1 MLILAKSVLSLMIGF
16 LATLFLGVVIVPI
29 LRKKHI
35 GQRVSVYLED
45 SHKKKDGTPTMG
57 GIIFI
62 LGTFISILT
71 LLLLDKMEFTP
82 NLFIVLFV
90 FVSYA
95 LIGLLDDYL
104 SIKRDTN
111 VGLTAMQKLFLQLI
125 VAVVFF
131 FIYMKSFIIGFS
143 ISSFILVYKYKGI
156 LSSLIYVIP
165 SQLINIL
172 IILILGVYTLLF
184 SKYLFK
190 MIFLKDKT
198 VNLGKF
204 FKKYVLVFGICIILC
219 VISSLCEAYLLPSL
233 LKVIIKLFI

>member
-1 MLILAKSVLSLMIGF
+1 MNKKLNSGLALILPNKKVNLFVIFIVILGIISGS
-16 LATLFLGVVIVPI
+16 LFLMVLNENDKSEVINEISTFMANINTNNINNLNSFKNSLIEGMI
-29 LRKKHI
+29 L
-35 GQRVSVYLED
+35 
-45 SHKKKDGTPTMG
+45 
-57 GIIFI
+57 IILSWI
-62 LGTFISILT
+62 LGMSI
-71 LLLLDKMEFTP
+71 
-82 NLFIVLFV
+82 
-90 FVSYA
+90 
-95 LIGLLDDYL
+95 IGV
-104 SIKRDTN
+104 IFN
-111 VGLTAMQKLFLQLI
+111 I
-125 VAVVFF
+125 F
-131 FIYMKSFIIGFS
+131 FIYMKSFTLGFS

-219 VISSLCEAYLLPSL
+219 LVSSLCEAYLLPSL

>member
-1 MLILAKSVLSLMIGF
+1 MNKKLNSGLALILPNKKLNLFVIFIVVLGIISGS
-16 LATLFLGVVIVPI
+16 LFLMVLNENDKSEVINEISTFMANINNLNSFKNSLIEGMI
-29 LRKKHI
+29 L
-35 GQRVSVYLED
+35 
-45 SHKKKDGTPTMG
+45 
-57 GIIFI
+57 IILSWI
-62 LGTFISILT
+62 LGMSI
-71 LLLLDKMEFTP
+71 
-82 NLFIVLFV
+82 
-90 FVSYA
+90 
-95 LIGLLDDYL
+95 IGV
-104 SIKRDTN
+104 IFN
-111 VGLTAMQKLFLQLI
+111 I
-125 VAVVFF
+125 F
-131 FIYMKSFIIGFS
+131 FIYMKSFTIGFS

>member
-1 MLILAKSVLSLMIGF
+1 MNKKLNSGLALILPNKKVNLFVIFIVVLGIISGS
-16 LATLFLGVVIVPI
+16 LFLMVLNENDKSEVINEISTFMANINTNNINNLNSFKNSLIEGMI
-29 LRKKHI
+29 L
-35 GQRVSVYLED
+35 
-45 SHKKKDGTPTMG
+45 
-57 GIIFI
+57 IILSWI
-62 LGTFISILT
+62 LGMSI
-71 LLLLDKMEFTP
+71 
-82 NLFIVLFV
+82 
-90 FVSYA
+90 
-95 LIGLLDDYL
+95 IGV
-104 SIKRDTN
+104 IFN
-111 VGLTAMQKLFLQLI
+111 I
-125 VAVVFF
+125 F
-131 FIYMKSFIIGFS
+131 FIYMKSFTIGFS
-143 ISSFILVYKYKGI
+143 LFFFILVYKYKGI

-219 VISSLCEAYLLPSL
+219 LVSSLCEAYLLPSL

>member
-1 MLILAKSVLSLMIGF
+1 MNKKLNSGLALILPNKKVNLFVIFIVILGIISG
-16 LATLFLGVVIVPI
+16 TLFLMVLNENDKSEVINEISTFMTNINTNNINNLNSFKNSLIEGMI
-29 LRKKHI
+29 L
-35 GQRVSVYLED
+35 
-45 SHKKKDGTPTMG
+45 
-57 GIIFI
+57 IILSWI
-62 LGTFISILT
+62 LGMSI
-71 LLLLDKMEFTP
+71 
-82 NLFIVLFV
+82 
-90 FVSYA
+90 
-95 LIGLLDDYL
+95 IGV
-104 SIKRDTN
+104 IFN
-111 VGLTAMQKLFLQLI
+111 I
-125 VAVVFF
+125 F
-131 FIYMKSFIIGFS
+131 FIYMKSFTIGFS

-233 LKVIIKLFI
+233 LKVMIKLFI

>member
-1 MLILAKSVLSLMIGF
+1 MNKKLNSGLALILPNKKVNLFVIFIVVLGIISGS
-16 LATLFLGVVIVPI
+16 LFLMVLNENDKSEVINEISTFMANINTNNINNFNSFKNSLIEGMI
-29 LRKKHI
+29 L
-35 GQRVSVYLED
+35 
-45 SHKKKDGTPTMG
+45 
-57 GIIFI
+57 IILSWI
-62 LGTFISILT
+62 LGMSI
-71 LLLLDKMEFTP
+71 
-82 NLFIVLFV
+82 
-90 FVSYA
+90 
-95 LIGLLDDYL
+95 IGV
-104 SIKRDTN
+104 IFN
-111 VGLTAMQKLFLQLI
+111 I
-125 VAVVFF
+125 F
-131 FIYMKSFIIGFS
+131 FIYMKSFTIGFS

>member
-1 MLILAKSVLSLMIGF
+1 MNKKLNSGLALILPNKKLNLFVIFIVILGIISGS
-16 LATLFLGVVIVPI
+16 LFLMVLNDNDKSEVINEISTFMTNINTNNINNLNSFKNSLIEGMI
-29 LRKKHI
+29 L
-35 GQRVSVYLED
+35 
-45 SHKKKDGTPTMG
+45 
-57 GIIFI
+57 IILSWI
-62 LGTFISILT
+62 LGMSI
-71 LLLLDKMEFTP
+71 
-82 NLFIVLFV
+82 
-90 FVSYA
+90 
-95 LIGLLDDYL
+95 IGV
-104 SIKRDTN
+104 IFN
-111 VGLTAMQKLFLQLI
+111 I
-125 VAVVFF
+125 F

-156 LSSLIYVIP
+156 LSSLVYTVP

-219 VISSLCEAYLLPSL
+219 VISALCEAYLLPSL
-233 LKVIIKLFI
+233 LKVMIKLFI

>member
-1 MLILAKSVLSLMIGF
+1 MNKKLNSGLALILPNKKVNLFVIFIVILGIISG
-16 LATLFLGVVIVPI
+16 TLFLMVLNENDKSEVINEIGTFMTNINTNNINNLNSFKNSLIEGMI
-29 LRKKHI
+29 L
-35 GQRVSVYLED
+35 
-45 SHKKKDGTPTMG
+45 
-57 GIIFI
+57 IILSWI
-62 LGTFISILT
+62 LGMSI
-71 LLLLDKMEFTP
+71 
-82 NLFIVLFV
+82 
-90 FVSYA
+90 
-95 LIGLLDDYL
+95 IGV
-104 SIKRDTN
+104 IFN
-111 VGLTAMQKLFLQLI
+111 I
-125 VAVVFF
+125 F

-190 MIFLKDKT
+190 MIFIKDKT

-219 VISSLCEAYLLPSL
+219 LVSSLCEAYLLPSL

>member
-1 MLILAKSVLSLMIGF
+1 MNKKLNSGLALILPNKKVNLFVIFIVILGIISGS
-16 LATLFLGVVIVPI
+16 LFLMVLNDNDKSEVINEISTFMTNINTNNINNLNSFKNSLIEGMI
-29 LRKKHI
+29 L
-35 GQRVSVYLED
+35 
-45 SHKKKDGTPTMG
+45 
-57 GIIFI
+57 IILSWI
-62 LGTFISILT
+62 LGMSINGVI
-71 LLLLDKMEFTP
+71 F
-82 NLFIVLFV
+82 NI
-90 FVSYA
+90 
-95 LIGLLDDYL
+95 
-104 SIKRDTN
+104 
-111 VGLTAMQKLFLQLI
+111 
-125 VAVVFF
+125 F

-219 VISSLCEAYLLPSL
+219 VISALCEAYLVPSL
-233 LKVIIKLFI
+233 LKVMIKLFI

>member
-1 MLILAKSVLSLMIGF
+1 MNKKLNSGLALILPNKKVNLFVIFIVILGIISGS
-16 LATLFLGVVIVPI
+16 LFLMVLNENDKSEVINEISTFMANINTNNINNLNSFKNSLIEGMI
-29 LRKKHI
+29 L
-35 GQRVSVYLED
+35 
-45 SHKKKDGTPTMG
+45 
-57 GIIFI
+57 IILSWI
-62 LGTFISILT
+62 LGMSI
-71 LLLLDKMEFTP
+71 
-82 NLFIVLFV
+82 
-90 FVSYA
+90 
-95 LIGLLDDYL
+95 IGV
-104 SIKRDTN
+104 IFN
-111 VGLTAMQKLFLQLI
+111 I
-125 VAVVFF
+125 F

-190 MIFLKDKT
+190 MIFFKDKT

-233 LKVIIKLFI
+233 LKVMIKLFI

>member
-1 MLILAKSVLSLMIGF
+1 MNKKLNSGLALILPNKKLNLFVIFIVILGIISGS
-16 LATLFLGVVIVPI
+16 LFLMVLNENDKSEVINEISTFMANINTNNINNLNSFKNSLIEGMI
-29 LRKKHI
+29 L
-35 GQRVSVYLED
+35 
-45 SHKKKDGTPTMG
+45 
-57 GIIFI
+57 IILSWI
-62 LGTFISILT
+62 LGMSI
-71 LLLLDKMEFTP
+71 
-82 NLFIVLFV
+82 
-90 FVSYA
+90 
-95 LIGLLDDYL
+95 IGV
-104 SIKRDTN
+104 IFN
-111 VGLTAMQKLFLQLI
+111 I
-125 VAVVFF
+125 F
-131 FIYMKSFIIGFS
+131 FIYMKSFTIGFS

-190 MIFLKDKT
+190 MIFFKDKT

-233 LKVIIKLFI
+233 LKVMIKLFI

>member
-1 MLILAKSVLSLMIGF
+1 MNKKLNSGLALILPNKKVNLFVIFIVILGIISGS
-16 LATLFLGVVIVPI
+16 LFLMVLNENDKSEVINEISTFMANINTNNINNFNSFKNSLIEGMI
-29 LRKKHI
+29 L
-35 GQRVSVYLED
+35 
-45 SHKKKDGTPTMG
+45 
-57 GIIFI
+57 IILSWI
-62 LGTFISILT
+62 LGMSI
-71 LLLLDKMEFTP
+71 
-82 NLFIVLFV
+82 
-90 FVSYA
+90 
-95 LIGLLDDYL
+95 IGV
-104 SIKRDTN
+104 IFN
-111 VGLTAMQKLFLQLI
+111 I
-125 VAVVFF
+125 F

-190 MIFLKDKT
+190 MIFIKDKT

-219 VISSLCEAYLLPSL
+219 LVSSLCEAYLLPSL
-233 LKVIIKLFI
+233 LKVMIKLFI

>member
-1 MLILAKSVLSLMIGF
+1 MNKKLNSGLALILPNKKVNLFVIFIVVLGIISGS
-16 LATLFLGVVIVPI
+16 LFLMVLNENDKSEVINEISTFMANINTNNINNLNSFKNSLIEGMI
-29 LRKKHI
+29 L
-35 GQRVSVYLED
+35 
-45 SHKKKDGTPTMG
+45 
-57 GIIFI
+57 IILSWI
-62 LGTFISILT
+62 LGMSI
-71 LLLLDKMEFTP
+71 
-82 NLFIVLFV
+82 
-90 FVSYA
+90 
-95 LIGLLDDYL
+95 IGV
-104 SIKRDTN
+104 IFN
-111 VGLTAMQKLFLQLI
+111 I
-125 VAVVFF
+125 F
-131 FIYMKSFIIGFS
+131 FIYMKGFIIGFS

-219 VISSLCEAYLLPSL
+219 LVSSLCEAYLLPSL

>member
-1 MLILAKSVLSLMIGF
+1 MNKKLNSGLALILPNKKVNLFVIFIVILGIISG
-16 LATLFLGVVIVPI
+16 TLFLMVLNENDKSEVINEIGTFMANINTNNINNLNSFKNSLIEGMI
-29 LRKKHI
+29 L
-35 GQRVSVYLED
+35 
-45 SHKKKDGTPTMG
+45 
-57 GIIFI
+57 IILSWI
-62 LGTFISILT
+62 LGMSI
-71 LLLLDKMEFTP
+71 
-82 NLFIVLFV
+82 
-90 FVSYA
+90 
-95 LIGLLDDYL
+95 IGV
-104 SIKRDTN
+104 IFN
-111 VGLTAMQKLFLQLI
+111 I
-125 VAVVFF
+125 F
-131 FIYMKSFIIGFS
+131 FIYMKSFTIGFS

-219 VISSLCEAYLLPSL
+219 LVSSLCEAYLLPSL

>member
-1 MLILAKSVLSLMIGF
+1 MNKKLNSGLALILPNKKVNLFVIFIVILGIISGS
-16 LATLFLGVVIVPI
+16 LFLMVLNENDKSEVINEISTFMANINTNNINNLNSFKNSLIEGMI
-29 LRKKHI
+29 L
-35 GQRVSVYLED
+35 
-45 SHKKKDGTPTMG
+45 
-57 GIIFI
+57 IILSWI
-62 LGTFISILT
+62 LGMSI
-71 LLLLDKMEFTP
+71 
-82 NLFIVLFV
+82 
-90 FVSYA
+90 
-95 LIGLLDDYL
+95 IGV
-104 SIKRDTN
+104 IFN
-111 VGLTAMQKLFLQLI
+111 I
-125 VAVVFF
+125 F

-190 MIFLKDKT
+190 MIFIKDKT

-233 LKVIIKLFI
+233 LKVMIKLFI

>member
-1 MLILAKSVLSLMIGF
+1 MNKKLNSGLALILPNKKVNLFVIFIVVLGIISGS
-16 LATLFLGVVIVPI
+16 LFLMVLNDNDKSEVINEISTFMTNINTNNINNLNSFKNSLIEGMI
-29 LRKKHI
+29 L
-35 GQRVSVYLED
+35 
-45 SHKKKDGTPTMG
+45 
-57 GIIFI
+57 IILSWI
-62 LGTFISILT
+62 LGMSI
-71 LLLLDKMEFTP
+71 
-82 NLFIVLFV
+82 
-90 FVSYA
+90 
-95 LIGLLDDYL
+95 IGV
-104 SIKRDTN
+104 IFN
-111 VGLTAMQKLFLQLI
+111 I
-125 VAVVFF
+125 F

-204 FKKYVLVFGICIILC
+204 FKKYVLVFGICILLC
-219 VISSLCEAYLLPSL
+219 LVSALCEAYLLPSL
-233 LKVIIKLFI
+233 LKVMIKLFI

>member
-1 MLILAKSVLSLMIGF
+1 MNKKLNSGLALILPNKKVNLFVIFIVVLGIISGS
-16 LATLFLGVVIVPI
+16 LFLMVLNENDKSEVINEISTFMANINTNNINNLNSFKNSLIEGMI
-29 LRKKHI
+29 L
-35 GQRVSVYLED
+35 
-45 SHKKKDGTPTMG
+45 
-57 GIIFI
+57 IILSWI
-62 LGTFISILT
+62 LGMSI
-71 LLLLDKMEFTP
+71 
-82 NLFIVLFV
+82 
-90 FVSYA
+90 
-95 LIGLLDDYL
+95 IGV
-104 SIKRDTN
+104 IFN
-111 VGLTAMQKLFLQLI
+111 I
-125 VAVVFF
+125 F

-190 MIFLKDKT
+190 MIFIKDKT

-219 VISSLCEAYLLPSL
+219 LVSSLCEAYLLPSL

>member
-1 MLILAKSVLSLMIGF
+1 MNKKLNSGLALILPNKKVNLFVIFIVVLGIISGS
-16 LATLFLGVVIVPI
+16 LFLMVLNENDKSEVINEISTFMANINTNNINNLNSFKNSLIEGMI
-29 LRKKHI
+29 L
-35 GQRVSVYLED
+35 
-45 SHKKKDGTPTMG
+45 
-57 GIIFI
+57 IILSWI
-62 LGTFISILT
+62 LGMSI
-71 LLLLDKMEFTP
+71 
-82 NLFIVLFV
+82 
-90 FVSYA
+90 
-95 LIGLLDDYL
+95 IGV
-104 SIKRDTN
+104 IFN
-111 VGLTAMQKLFLQLI
+111 I
-125 VAVVFF
+125 F
-131 FIYMKSFIIGFS
+131 FIYMKSFTIGFS

-219 VISSLCEAYLLPSL
+219 LVSSLCEAYLLPSL

>member
-1 MLILAKSVLSLMIGF
+1 MNKKLNSGLALILPNKKVNLFVIFIVVLGIISGS
-16 LATLFLGVVIVPI
+16 LFLMVLNENDKSEVINEISTFMTNINSNNINNLNSFKNSLIEGMI
-29 LRKKHI
+29 L
-35 GQRVSVYLED
+35 
-45 SHKKKDGTPTMG
+45 
-57 GIIFI
+57 IILSWI
-62 LGTFISILT
+62 LGMSI
-71 LLLLDKMEFTP
+71 
-82 NLFIVLFV
+82 
-90 FVSYA
+90 
-95 LIGLLDDYL
+95 IGV
-104 SIKRDTN
+104 IFN
-111 VGLTAMQKLFLQLI
+111 I
-125 VAVVFF
+125 F
-131 FIYMKSFIIGFS
+131 FIYMKSFTIGFS

-233 LKVIIKLFI
+233 LKVMIKLFI

>member
-1 MLILAKSVLSLMIGF
+1 MNKKLNSGLALILPNKKVNLFVIFIVILGIISG
-16 LATLFLGVVIVPI
+16 TLFLMVLNENDKSEVINEIGTFMTNINTNNINNLNSFKNSLIEGMI
-29 LRKKHI
+29 L
-35 GQRVSVYLED
+35 
-45 SHKKKDGTPTMG
+45 
-57 GIIFI
+57 IILSWI
-62 LGTFISILT
+62 LGMSI
-71 LLLLDKMEFTP
+71 
-82 NLFIVLFV
+82 
-90 FVSYA
+90 
-95 LIGLLDDYL
+95 IGV
-104 SIKRDTN
+104 IFN
-111 VGLTAMQKLFLQLI
+111 I
-125 VAVVFF
+125 F
-131 FIYMKSFIIGFS
+131 FIYMKSFTIGFS

-219 VISSLCEAYLLPSL
+219 VISALCEAYLLPSL
-233 LKVIIKLFI
+233 LKVMIKLFI

>member
-1 MLILAKSVLSLMIGF
+1 MNKKLNSGLALILPNKKVNLFVIFIVILGIISGS
-16 LATLFLGVVIVPI
+16 LFLMVLNENDKSEVINEISTFMANINTNNINNLNSFKNSLIEGMI
-29 LRKKHI
+29 L
-35 GQRVSVYLED
+35 
-45 SHKKKDGTPTMG
+45 
-57 GIIFI
+57 IILSWI
-62 LGTFISILT
+62 LGMSI
-71 LLLLDKMEFTP
+71 
-82 NLFIVLFV
+82 
-90 FVSYA
+90 
-95 LIGLLDDYL
+95 IGV
-104 SIKRDTN
+104 IFN
-111 VGLTAMQKLFLQLI
+111 I
-125 VAVVFF
+125 F
-131 FIYMKSFIIGFS
+131 FIYMKSFTIGFS

-190 MIFLKDKT
+190 MIFFKDKT

-219 VISSLCEAYLLPSL
+219 LVSSLCEAYLLPSL

>member
-1 MLILAKSVLSLMIGF
+1 MNKKLNSGLALILPNKKLNLFVIFIVVLGIISGS
-16 LATLFLGVVIVPI
+16 LFLMVLNENDKSEVINEISTFMANINTNNINNLNSFKNSLIEGMI
-29 LRKKHI
+29 L
-35 GQRVSVYLED
+35 
-45 SHKKKDGTPTMG
+45 
-57 GIIFI
+57 IILSWI
-62 LGTFISILT
+62 LGMSI
-71 LLLLDKMEFTP
+71 
-82 NLFIVLFV
+82 
-90 FVSYA
+90 
-95 LIGLLDDYL
+95 IGV
-104 SIKRDTN
+104 IFN
-111 VGLTAMQKLFLQLI
+111 I
-125 VAVVFF
+125 F
-131 FIYMKSFIIGFS
+131 FIYMKSFTIGFS

-156 LSSLIYVIP
+156 LSSLIYVIS

-233 LKVIIKLFI
+233 LKVMIKLFI

>member
-1 MLILAKSVLSLMIGF
+1 MNKKLNSGLALILPNKKLNLFVIFIVVLGIISGS
-16 LATLFLGVVIVPI
+16 LFLMVLNENDKSEVINEISTFMANINTNNINNLNSFKNSLIEGMI
-29 LRKKHI
+29 L
-35 GQRVSVYLED
+35 
-45 SHKKKDGTPTMG
+45 
-57 GIIFI
+57 IILSWI
-62 LGTFISILT
+62 LGMSI
-71 LLLLDKMEFTP
+71 
-82 NLFIVLFV
+82 
-90 FVSYA
+90 
-95 LIGLLDDYL
+95 IGV
-104 SIKRDTN
+104 IFN
-111 VGLTAMQKLFLQLI
+111 I
-125 VAVVFF
+125 F
-131 FIYMKSFIIGFS
+131 FIYMKSFTIGFS
-143 ISSFILVYKYKGI
+143 ISSFILEYKYKGI

>member
-1 MLILAKSVLSLMIGF
+1 MNKKLNSGLALILPNKKVNLFVIFIVILGIISG
-16 LATLFLGVVIVPI
+16 TLFLMVLNENDKSEVINEIGTFMTNINTNNINNLNSFKNSLIEGMI
-29 LRKKHI
+29 L
-35 GQRVSVYLED
+35 
-45 SHKKKDGTPTMG
+45 
-57 GIIFI
+57 IILSWI
-62 LGTFISILT
+62 LGMSI
-71 LLLLDKMEFTP
+71 
-82 NLFIVLFV
+82 
-90 FVSYA
+90 
-95 LIGLLDDYL
+95 IGV
-104 SIKRDTN
+104 IFN
-111 VGLTAMQKLFLQLI
+111 I
-125 VAVVFF
+125 F
-131 FIYMKSFIIGFS
+131 FIYMKSFTIGFS

-190 MIFLKDKT
+190 MIFIKDKT

-219 VISSLCEAYLLPSL
+219 LVSSLCEAYLLPSL

>member
-1 MLILAKSVLSLMIGF
+1 MNKKLNSGLALILPNKKVNLFVIFIVVLGIISGS
-16 LATLFLGVVIVPI
+16 LFLMVLNENDKSEVINEISTFMANINTNNINNLNSFKNSLIEGMI
-29 LRKKHI
+29 L
-35 GQRVSVYLED
+35 
-45 SHKKKDGTPTMG
+45 
-57 GIIFI
+57 IILSWI
-62 LGTFISILT
+62 LGMSI
-71 LLLLDKMEFTP
+71 
-82 NLFIVLFV
+82 
-90 FVSYA
+90 
-95 LIGLLDDYL
+95 IGV
-104 SIKRDTN
+104 IFN
-111 VGLTAMQKLFLQLI
+111 I
-125 VAVVFF
+125 F

-190 MIFLKDKT
+190 MIFIKDKT

-233 LKVIIKLFI
+233 LKVMIKLFI

>member
-1 MLILAKSVLSLMIGF
+1 MNKKLNSGLALILPNKKVNLFVIFIVVLGIISGS
-16 LATLFLGVVIVPI
+16 LFLMVLNDNDKSEVINEISTFMANINTNNINNFNSFKNSLIEGMI
-29 LRKKHI
+29 L
-35 GQRVSVYLED
+35 
-45 SHKKKDGTPTMG
+45 
-57 GIIFI
+57 IILSWI
-62 LGTFISILT
+62 LGMSI
-71 LLLLDKMEFTP
+71 
-82 NLFIVLFV
+82 
-90 FVSYA
+90 
-95 LIGLLDDYL
+95 IGV
-104 SIKRDTN
+104 IFN
-111 VGLTAMQKLFLQLI
+111 I
-125 VAVVFF
+125 F
-131 FIYMKSFIIGFS
+131 FIYMKSFTIGFS

-233 LKVIIKLFI
+233 LKVMIKLFI

>member
-1 MLILAKSVLSLMIGF
+1 MNKKLNSGLALILPNKKLNLFVIFIVVLGIISGS
-16 LATLFLGVVIVPI
+16 LFLMVLNENDKSEVINEISTFMANINTNNINNLNSFKNSLIEGMI
-29 LRKKHI
+29 L
-35 GQRVSVYLED
+35 
-45 SHKKKDGTPTMG
+45 
-57 GIIFI
+57 IILSWI
-62 LGTFISILT
+62 LGMSI
-71 LLLLDKMEFTP
+71 
-82 NLFIVLFV
+82 
-90 FVSYA
+90 
-95 LIGLLDDYL
+95 IGV
-104 SIKRDTN
+104 IFN
-111 VGLTAMQKLFLQLI
+111 I
-125 VAVVFF
+125 F
-131 FIYMKSFIIGFS
+131 FIYMKSFTIGFS

-219 VISSLCEAYLLPSL
+219 VISALCEAYLLPSL
-233 LKVIIKLFI
+233 LKVMIKLFI

>member
-1 MLILAKSVLSLMIGF
+1 MNKKLNSGLALILPNKKVNLFVIFIVVLGIISGS
-16 LATLFLGVVIVPI
+16 LFLMVLNENDKSEVINEISTFMTNINTNNINNLNSFKNSLIEGMI
-29 LRKKHI
+29 L
-35 GQRVSVYLED
+35 
-45 SHKKKDGTPTMG
+45 
-57 GIIFI
+57 IILSWI
-62 LGTFISILT
+62 LGMSI
-71 LLLLDKMEFTP
+71 
-82 NLFIVLFV
+82 
-90 FVSYA
+90 
-95 LIGLLDDYL
+95 IGV
-104 SIKRDTN
+104 IFN
-111 VGLTAMQKLFLQLI
+111 I
-125 VAVVFF
+125 F

-156 LSSLIYVIP
+156 LSSLVYTVP

-219 VISSLCEAYLLPSL
+219 VISALCEAYLLPSL
-233 LKVIIKLFI
+233 LKVMIKLFI

>member
-1 MLILAKSVLSLMIGF
+1 MNKKLNSGLALILPNKKVNLFVIFIVILGIISGS
-16 LATLFLGVVIVPI
+16 LFLMVLNENDKSEVINEISTFMANINTNNINIFNSFKNSLIEGMI
-29 LRKKHI
+29 L
-35 GQRVSVYLED
+35 
-45 SHKKKDGTPTMG
+45 
-57 GIIFI
+57 IILSWI
-62 LGTFISILT
+62 LGMSI
-71 LLLLDKMEFTP
+71 
-82 NLFIVLFV
+82 
-90 FVSYA
+90 
-95 LIGLLDDYL
+95 IGV
-104 SIKRDTN
+104 IFN
-111 VGLTAMQKLFLQLI
+111 I
-125 VAVVFF
+125 F
-131 FIYMKSFIIGFS
+131 FIYMKSFTIGFS

-190 MIFLKDKT
+190 MIFFKDKT

-233 LKVIIKLFI
+233 LKVMIKLFI